1 YLKNSHFC
9 LMRIHII
16 AMGGAVMHNLSI
28 ALHISGHDV
37 TGSDDEIYNPAKDRL
52 KAYGLLPAYGWFP
65 EKINSDIELVIVG
78 MHAKKDNPELARARE
93 LNLKIMSYPA
103 YIYEHAKNKNRIVIA
118 GSHGKTSTTSMIMH
132 VLRTLD
138 QDYDYLVGAPLE
150 GFDLMIR
157 LSDAPLMVIEGDEY
171 LSSPI
176 DPSPKIMHY
185 QPHSTIITGIAWDHI
200 NVFPTQASY
209 IQVFRDYINGLSK
222 GTRLYYFSGDK
233 TLYDIVLTGGRNDLD
248 IQSYSAYPHSIR
260 DGIAYLLYDEKEYPL
275 KIFGMHNLENV
286 QAAVDVCI
294 SLGINELDIIHS
306 LTTFTGA
313 AKRLQ
318 PLFLSDHCKI
328 YLDFAH
334 APSKVAATVKAIKDQ
349 YPSMRLITL
358 LELHTFSSLNKNFIP
373 QYAHALDAADEA
385 IVFFNKHTLEIK
397 GMPDLDPT
405 YIKDMFKKNNL
416 KVFTQNGELED
427 YLSHIDKK
435 GTVVLFMS
443 SGTFNGVQIKE
454 WTSSN

>member
-1 YLKNSHFC
+1 
-9 LMRIHII
+9 MRIHII

-28 ALHISGHDV
+28 ALHKAGHIV

-52 KAYGLLPAYGWFP
+52 QSYGLLPISGWYP
-65 EKINSDIELVIVG
+65 EKIDQDIELVIVG
-78 MHAKKDNPELARARE
+78 MHAKKDNPELAKARE

-103 YIYEHAKNKNRIVIA
+103 FIYEHAKHKNRIVIA

-138 QDYDYLVGAPLE
+138 KDYDYLVGAPLE

-176 DPSPKIMHY
+176 DLTPKIMHY
-185 QPHSTIITGIAWDHI
+185 QPHTTIITGIAWDHI
-200 NVFPTQASY
+200 NVFPTQESY
-209 IQVFRDYINGLSK
+209 VQVFRDYIKGLPK
-222 GTRLYYFSGDK
+222 GATIYYYSGDK
-233 TLYDIVLTGGRNDLD
+233 ALHNIITETDNTDLT
-248 IQSYSAYPHSIR
+248 IQSYIAYPHIIR
-260 DGIAYLLYDEKEYPL
+260 DGIAYLLHDQKEFPL
-275 KIFGMHNLENV
+275 KIFGKHNLENI
-286 QAAVDVCI
+286 QAAVDVCL
-294 SLGINELDIIHS
+294 SLGIHEKEILHA
-306 LTTFTGA
+306 LMTFSGA

-318 PLFLSDHCKI
+318 PLFLSDHSKI

-334 APSKVAATVKAIKDQ
+334 APSKVAATVKAIKEQ
-349 YPSMRLITL
+349 YPAMRLITL

-373 QYAHALDAADEA
+373 QYAHALDPADEA

-397 GMPDLDPT
+397 GMPDLDPD
-405 YIKDMFKKNNL
+405 YIREMFKKNNL
-416 KVFTQNGELED
+416 KVITQNEELED

-435 GTVVLFMS
+435 DTVVLFMS

-454 WTSSN
+454 WANSN